1 MPFRLLQDGKKP
13 CQDSNFF
20 QLFLNFFHFDFL
32 KSIFLTHIIY
42 VKKLFF
48 ELTQFFITAFRLL
61 YVFIDGGSECA
72 VCSRLTFFSPVC
84 KTCLKRYFSVDSLL
98 KAQRCLCCGK
108 ELVSEKN
115 KCLRCRTDPVLKS
128 TDKVIPLFS
137 YRLWNKELMFR
148 WKMQGERT
156 FSALFARLLNEVLVK
171 AGEKIIVPVPPR
183 KGKIRK
189 NGWDQI
195 DELCTF
201 LEKRYGFRVLR
212 VLERNSKE
220 QQKKLNRSE
229 RLHTIKNSYSLCCA
243 KELKAVLKPFSGKM
257 PEHVCII
264 DDVSTTGA
272 TLESCAEI
280 LKAGGVITVNAVTL
294 FTVD

>member
-1 MPFRLLQDGKKP
+1 M
-13 CQDSNFF
+13 N
-20 QLFLNFFHFDFL
+20 
-32 KSIFLTHIIY
+32 
-42 VKKLFF
+42 
-48 ELTQFFITAFRLL
+48 
-61 YVFIDGGSECA
+61 
-72 VCSRLTFFSPVC
+72 
-84 KTCLKRYFSVDSLL
+84 RYFSVDALL
-98 KAQRCLCCGK
+98 AAPRCKCCGK

-115 KCLRCRTDPVLKS
+115 TCLRCRTNPVLKS

-156 FSALFARLLNEVLVK
+156 FSAVFARLISEVLIK
-171 AGEKIIVPVPPR
+171 NGEKVIVPVPPR

-201 LEKRYGFRVLR
+201 LEKRYGFKVYRL
-212 VLERNSKE
+212 LQRNSRE
-220 QQKKLNRSE
+220 QQKKLNRTE
-229 RLHTIKNSYSLCCA
+229 RLESIKSSYSLKPYCG
-243 KELKAVLKPFSGKM
+243 EL

-264 DDVSTTGA
+264 DDVLTTGA

-280 LKAGGVITVNAVTL
+280 LKAGGVKTVNAVTL